1 MSYDKDKDLLDEIKD
16 ERNNE
21 STKASLISL
30 FEGDKNAVFTPSTA
44 TSVIG
49 AIITVIVV
57 GTLWWSS
64 VNGRLDSLENTQHE
78 LVTFYENIK
87 SDQDLNNKTLY
98 ENIRELESSIED
110 LESTYDTDKRIG
122 DAELQQK
129 LLNIN
134 VQLNEITKDLSDV
147 YQNRQ
152 DYELYKKDIDYS
164 LKRMQDRLQRLEEDI
179 RNNQ

>member
-16 ERNNE
+16 ERNTDN
-21 STKASLISL
+21 TKASLISL

-44 TSVIG
+44 TSAIG
-49 AIITVIVV
+49 AIITIIIV

-64 VNGRLDSLENTQHE
+64 VNGRLENLENTQEE
-78 LVTFYENIK
+78 LVTFYENIR
-87 SDQDLNNKTLY
+87 DDLDINNKTIY
-98 ENIRELESSIED
+98 ENIRKIEASIQE

-134 VQLNEITKDLSDV
+134 VQLNEVSKDLSEV

-164 LKRMQDRLQRLEEDI
+164 LRRMQDRLERLENELN
-179 RNNQ
+179 R

>member
-16 ERNNE
+16 ERNTDN
-21 STKASLISL
+21 TKASLISL

-44 TSVIG
+44 TSAIG
-49 AIITVIVV
+49 AIITIIIV

-64 VNGRLDSLENTQHE
+64 VNGRLENLENTQAE
-78 LVTFYENIK
+78 LVTFYENIR
-87 SDQDLNNKTLY
+87 DDLDINNKTIY
-98 ENIRELESSIED
+98 ENIRKIEASIQE

-134 VQLNEITKDLSDV
+134 VQLNEVSKDLSEV

-164 LKRMQDRLQRLEEDI
+164 LRRMQDRLERLENELN
-179 RNNQ
+179 R

>member
-16 ERNNE
+16 ERNTE

-44 TSVIG
+44 TSAIG
-49 AIITVIVV
+49 AIITIIVV

-64 VNGRLDSLENTQHE
+64 VNGRLDNLENTQREH
-78 LVTFYENIK
+78 TAF
-87 SDQDLNNKTLY
+87 Y
-98 ENIRELESSIED
+98 ENIREEVDLNNKAIYKHIRELEKAIQD
-110 LESTYDTDKRIG
+110 LENTYDTDKRIG

-134 VQLNEITKDLSDV
+134 VQLNELSKDLSEV

-152 DYELYKKDIDYS
+152 DYELYKKDINYS
-164 LKRMQDRLQRLEEDI
+164 LKRMEDRLKRLESDI
-179 RNNQ
+179 K

>member
-16 ERNNE
+16 ERNTDN
-21 STKASLISL
+21 TKASLISL

-44 TSVIG
+44 TSAIG
-49 AIITVIVV
+49 AIITIIIV

-64 VNGRLDSLENTQHE
+64 VNGRLENLENTQEE
-78 LVTFYENIK
+78 LVTFYENIRG
-87 SDQDLNNKTLY
+87 DLDINNKTIY
-98 ENIRELESSIED
+98 ENIRKIEASIQE

-134 VQLNEITKDLSDV
+134 VQLNEVSKDLNEV

-164 LKRMQDRLQRLEEDI
+164 LRRMQDRLERLENELN
-179 RNNQ
+179 R

>member
-21 STKASLISL
+21 STRASLISL

-64 VNGRLDSLENTQHE
+64 VNGRLDSLENTQNE

-87 SDQDLNNKTLY
+87 TDQDLNNKTLY
-98 ENIRELESSIED
+98 ENIRELESSIDD
-110 LESTYDTDKRIG
+110 LEGTYTTDKRISES
-122 DAELQQK
+122 ELQQK

-134 VQLNEITKDLSDV
+134 VQLNEITKDLSEV

-152 DYELYKKDIDYS
+152 EYELYKKDIDYS
-164 LKRMQDRLQRLEEDI
+164 LKRMQDRLQRLEEDLN
-179 RNNQ
+179 RR

>member
-21 STKASLISL
+21 STRASLISL

-64 VNGRLDSLENTQHE
+64 VNGRLDSLENTQNE

-87 SDQDLNNKTLY
+87 ADQDLNNKTLY
-98 ENIRELESSIED
+98 ENIRELESSIDD
-110 LESTYDTDKRIG
+110 LEGTYSTDKRISES
-122 DAELQQK
+122 ELQQK

-134 VQLNEITKDLSDV
+134 VQLNEITKDLSEV

-152 DYELYKKDIDYS
+152 EYMLYKKDIDYS
-164 LKRMQDRLQRLEEDI
+164 LKRMQDRLQRLEEDLN
-179 RNNQ
+179 RR

>member
-16 ERNNE
+16 ERNND

-44 TSVIG
+44 TSAIG
-49 AIITVIVV
+49 GIITVIIVA
-57 GTLWWSS
+57 TLWWSG
-64 VNGRLDSLENTQHE
+64 VNGRLESLENTQNE

-98 ENIRELESSIED
+98 ENMRELESGIED
-110 LESTYDTDKRIG
+110 LENTYDTDKRIS

-134 VQLNEITKDLSDV
+134 VQLNDLSKDLNEV
-147 YQNRQ
+147 YKNRQ

-164 LKRMQDRLQRLEEDI
+164 LKRMQDRLKRLETELTKE
-179 RNNQ
+179 